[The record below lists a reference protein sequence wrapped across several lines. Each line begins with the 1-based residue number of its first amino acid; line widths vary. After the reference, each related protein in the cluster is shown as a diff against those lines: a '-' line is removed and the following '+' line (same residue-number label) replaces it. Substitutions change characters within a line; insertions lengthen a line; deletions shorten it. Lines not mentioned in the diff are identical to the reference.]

1 MSHFFAYL
9 SRMKYI
15 QRWSLM
21 RNIVP
26 ENIQEHSLQVATIAH
41 ALAIIR
47 NKLFNG
53 SVDPDRVTVIAVF
66 HDISEVITGDL
77 PTPIKYFNPEIKT
90 AYKKIEEN
98 AVNRIL
104 GLLPEEIKDEYQAI
118 LLNENEDEAHLAL
131 VKAADK
137 LSAYIKCLEELSA
150 GNTEFSQA
158 EKTIRKTL
166 EDSPLPEVKYFMENF
181 IPSFQLTLDDLSY

>member
-1 MSHFFAYL
+1 MSHFFAIL

-21 RNIVP
+21 RNVLP

-41 ALAIIR
+41 ALAVIR

-53 SVDPDRVTVIAVF
+53 HVDPDRVTVIAVF

-98 AVNRIL
+98 AVNRIID
-104 GLLPEEIKDEYQAI
+104 LLPEEIKEEYQGV
-118 LLNENEDEAHLAL
+118 LLNDNEDEAHLAL

-158 EKTIRKTL
+158 EKSIREIL
-166 EDSPLPEVKYFMENF
+166 ENIDLPEVQYFMENF
-181 IPSFQLTLDDLSY
+181 IPSFSLTLDDLSY